1 MRFPV
6 AEVTRGRANDLGDF
20 VGVLE
25 LGAVD
30 LDDGA
35 RAAEENFGG
44 GFDDARFAGAG
55 GAEEE
60 QVADGP
66 AGRVESSGEDLEQF
80 DERLNAVVLAY
91 DLRAQGILEFNGV
104 RAADTRI

>member
-1 MRFPV
+1 MLCAAPEIAGGGADNF
-6 AEVTRGRANDLGDF
+6 GDF

-25 LGAVD
+25 LGAVN
-30 LDDGA
+30 LDNGA

-44 GFDDARFAGAG
+44 GFDDSGLAGAG
-55 GAEEE
+55 GPGGEEM
-60 QVADGP
+60 AAGAP
-66 AGRVESSGEDLEQF
+66 GRVESSGEDLEQF
-80 DERLNAVVLAY
+80 DKRLNAVVLAD